1 MEKKLNNLLSLT
13 DFRTGWRANQA
24 SKTKRTE
31 TGLDILKEGVEE
43 IIPEGP
49 EGAQDETSYED
60 TDDIISKLED
70 LNEDVID
77 EIVNYL
83 RDILLEM
90 EQQGFVD
97 EDTTDRIDEET
108 DGDWIAWV
116 EEVISLPDFPEDGLN
131 GVLNII
137 RTQDEND
144 FSSDDEDVE
153 CPDCDG
159 TGQDDEGEDCE
170 RCDGTGRVDRPSD
183 IPPDD
188 NYRDFEEDEL
198 DELEEK

>member
-31 TGLDILKEGVEE
+31 TGLDILKEGLEDGIEE
-43 IIPEGP
+43 IISEGP
-49 EGAQDETSYED
+49 EGAQDEISYKD
-60 TDDIISKLED
+60 TDTDNIISKLED
-70 LNEDVID
+70 LNEDAID

-108 DGDWIAWV
+108 DGDWIAWID
-116 EEVISLPDFPEDGLN
+116 EVISLPDFPEEGLN
-131 GVLNII
+131 GILDII
-137 RTQDEND
+137 STQEGDE

-159 TGQDDEGEDCE
+159 SGEVDGEECE
-170 RCDGTGRVDRPSD
+170 RCDGSGRVYRPDD
-183 IPPDD
+183 IPPD
-188 NYRDFEEDEL
+188 NY
-198 DELEEK
+198 